1 MLEADARAVQ
11 QVALLVVVAPA
22 ALLRKPLA
30 RPVYGAA
37 AERAG
42 REPGLRGGSRPE
54 RLAGP
59 FSRPIGTRSR
69 YEQQG
74 AQHIHYNKLELD
86 DATPAGATTSGTTIF
101 LKNSGS

>member
-1 MLEADARAVQ
+1 MLEADTCAVK
-11 QVALLVVVAPA
+11 QVALLVVVALA

-42 REPGLRGGSRPE
+42 REPGSRGGCRPE

-59 FSRPIGTRSR
+59 FSRPSGTRSR

-74 AQHIHYNKLELD
+74 AQYIHGQEK
-86 DATPAGATTSGTTIF
+86 
-101 LKNSGS
+101 KNCGS